1 MRQAI
6 SQYIKPIKHSQQMQ
20 ILEQCKTKAYNRLT
34 MSKGGRSYGNCIVE
48 DFGFDLSSVT
58 RAFYRQI
65 VREQRIPLTLEYPT
79 PNLESR
85 EAIRETKELIAS
97 GDPGYATVS
106 EMFEAMGA

>member
-1 MRQAI
+1 MATASVTVRVD
-6 SQYIKPIKHSQQMQ
+6 
-20 ILEQCKTKAYNRLT
+20 EDTKRAAAN
-34 MSKGGRSYGNCIVE
+34 IVE

-65 VREQRIPLTLEYPT
+65 VREQ
-79 PNLESR
+79 
-85 EAIRETKELIAS
+85 IRETKELIAS

>member
-1 MRQAI
+1 MATASVTVRVD
-6 SQYIKPIKHSQQMQ
+6 
-20 ILEQCKTKAYNRLT
+20 EDTKRAAAN
-34 MSKGGRSYGNCIVE
+34 IVE
-48 DFGFDLSSVT
+48 DFG
-58 RAFYRQI
+58 FYRQI

>member
-1 MRQAI
+1 MATASVTVRVD
-6 SQYIKPIKHSQQMQ
+6 
-20 ILEQCKTKAYNRLT
+20 EDTKRAAANV
-34 MSKGGRSYGNCIVE
+34 VE

>member
-1 MRQAI
+1 MATASVTVRVD
-6 SQYIKPIKHSQQMQ
+6 
-20 ILEQCKTKAYNRLT
+20 EDTKRAAAN
-34 MSKGGRSYGNCIVE
+34 IVE

-85 EAIRETKELIAS
+85 EAIRGNERTHRIGEIRATPPYQKCSRRWEHS
-97 GDPGYATVS
+97 GAESQLHPALP
-106 EMFEAMGA
+106 ERR

>member
-1 MRQAI
+1 MATASVTVRVD
-6 SQYIKPIKHSQQMQ
+6 
-20 ILEQCKTKAYNRLT
+20 EDTKRAAAN
-34 MSKGGRSYGNCIVE
+34 IVE

-65 VREQRIPLTLEYPT
+65 VREQRIPLTLEY
-79 PNLESR
+79 NLESR